1 MLKSWFRSSFLQD
14 LAGAWVPAYR
24 NTGSFVEDLSP
35 YRQNAALLS
44 MDPNTDWI
52 TRDGVPCLDF
62 DNTND
67 QLTLGNLPHFSTA
80 GDATVLAFL
89 RTNAQASGTVNS
101 YWASYNTSSPYQGFG
116 LDCGGNAI
124 STGQA
129 IWDGSSWKD
138 SSASTTA
145 AATWQLVGASMRGT
159 ACTFYA
165 NGKAAGTTTL
175 GTRGTW
181 TGEKSIGPAPPPFA
195 STFTGTLF
203 NGQIGFVFL
212 WQRTLQPTEIT
223 EFYTL
228 TRQEFWLKRKKSAV
242 VRGASVSTYTATASL
257 VAGGAE
263 FSGSATFTKPT
274 YSGSASLTS
283 GGAEFIGS
291 ATFDEPVYTAS
302 AALECGGALCSGNA
316 EFDQPV
322 YSGSAA
328 LTAGGA
334 EFSGSGT
341 TTQPT
346 YSGSASLVAGGAEFA
361 GSGTTAPPTYTGT
374 ASLTAG
380 GAEISAS
387 AEFDQPVY
395 SGSASLTCG
404 GAEFSGSGVT
414 TNTFTATGSFVVGGA
429 EFAGS
434 ATFTPPT
441 YTASGSFTT
450 GGAEITASATF
461 ATNTY
466 TATASLLAGGAEI
479 SASGAFTKPTYSGTA
494 SLVCGGAEFSGT
506 SGTSSVFVP
515 YYYLM
520 MMGG

>member
-129 IWDGSSWKD
+129 IWDGASWKD

-175 GTRGTW
+175 STRGTW

-212 WQRTLQPTEIT
+212 WQRTLQHTEIT

-242 VRGASVSTYTATASL
+242 VRGASVATYTATASL

-283 GGAEFIGS
+283 GGAEFSGS
-291 ATFDEPVYTAS
+291 ATFDDPVYTAS
-302 AALECGGALCSGNA
+302 AALECGGSLFSGNA

-322 YSGSAA
+322 YSGSAS

-334 EFSGSGT
+334 EFT
-341 TTQPT
+341 
-346 YSGSASLVAGGAEFA
+346 
-361 GSGTTAPPTYTGT
+361 GSGTTAQPTYTGT

-387 AEFDQPVY
+387 AEFDQPTY
-395 SGSASLTCG
+395 TGSASLTCG
-404 GAEFSGSGVT
+404 GAELTASGVT

-434 ATFTPPT
+434 ASFTKPT

-479 SASGAFTKPTYSGTA
+479 SASGTFTKPTYSGTA
-494 SLVCGGAEFSGT
+494 LIVCGGLEFSGT
-506 SGTSSVFVP
+506 SGEANGKAFLN
-515 YYYLM
+515 YYLM